1 MSPHN
6 TWILCAKFDCNKP
19 SGSGEEDLQIS
30 SMYFRYFAIISPWK
44 GRTLHLKKF
53 ESSSPKDALCLV
65 CLKLALWIW
74 KRFFLISS
82 MYFRYNVI
90 ISHWKREG
98 SFIWT
103 NLNPLHLRM
112 RCAKLTTMP
121 TKWQRLTT
129 DKFRSEKFTWA
140 FGSGELKKDV
150 KELIGYSF

>member
-1 MSPHN
+1 MPSLIVISPVVLEKKIYKFRQCIFAISQLSPLEKGGPFIWRNLNPHHPRMH
-6 TWILCAKFDCNKP
+6 CAKFVWNWPC
-19 SGSGEEDLQIS
+19 GSG
-30 SMYFRYFAIISPWK
+30 
-44 GRTLHLKKF
+44 
-53 ESSSPKDALCLV
+53 KD
-65 CLKLALWIW
+65 
-74 KRFFLISS
+74 FFLISS

-112 RCAKLTTMP
+112 LCAKFTTMP